1 MQAKFQQIL
10 SIFYFGAHLGL
21 TDDKYFIKFIFDFN
35 KIKIGIF
42 EISIR
47 LNFNTL

>member
-21 TDDKYFIKFIFDFN
+21 TDCKYFIKFIFDFN
-35 KIKIGIF
+35 LKSKLAYLKY
-42 EISIR
+42 R
-47 LNFNTL
+47 LG